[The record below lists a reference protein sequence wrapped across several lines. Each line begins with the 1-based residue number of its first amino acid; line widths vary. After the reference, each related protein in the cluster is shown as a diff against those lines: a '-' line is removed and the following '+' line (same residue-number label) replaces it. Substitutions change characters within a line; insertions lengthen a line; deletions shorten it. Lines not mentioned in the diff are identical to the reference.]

1 MGLFDF
7 LKKDNSNNKTR
18 IRGLDYIPPIY
29 SQFGSNVY
37 ASDVVQQAMYCIV
50 QEMKKLSPQHKIKK
64 GNLATEQINDDIQS
78 VLDNPNPLMTT
89 ADFIEKFIWQLLFN
103 YNSFILPV
111 WENGK
116 LLSMYPLQPKTVDFI
131 QDNSNNIFV
140 KFTFS
145 NGYESTI
152 KYSDIIHIRYK
163 YSVSE
168 FMGGNEN
175 GQPDNK
181 ALLQTLELNKTLL
194 DGVGKALKSSFSIN
208 GVIKYNSFIDNGKT
222 EEALKDLTDRLNNNE
237 NGFLPLDMKGEFI
250 PFTRQIQ
257 IVDEATLKFIDE
269 KILRHFG
276 VPLSILTGDYTKE
289 QYEAFFQKTLEP
301 LIIAISQSFTKAI
314 FSKRESFGFGHFIE
328 FNHKELSFMTINE
341 KIQWVTIAASV
352 GAITIN
358 EIRNIFGYPPSD
370 EENANKLIMSK
381 NYGSVESVANMDI
394 DKDENQNNTTNDS
407 EVQNEK

>member
-1 MGLFDF
+1 MSLFDF
-7 LKKDNSNNKTR
+7 LKKDKSNNKKR
-18 IRGLDYIPPIY
+18 IVGLDYIPPIY
-29 SQFGSNVY
+29 SQFGSDIY
-37 ASDVVQQAMYCIV
+37 ASDVVQQAINCIV

-64 GNLATEQINDDIQS
+64 GNFAMEQLNDDIQA
-78 VLDNPNPLMTT
+78 VLDNPNQLMTT
-89 ADFIEKFIWQLLFN
+89 SDFIEKIVWQLYFN

-116 LLSMYPLQPKTVDFI
+116 LVSLYPLQPNTVDFI
-131 QDNSNNIFV
+131 QDNSNNIFI
-140 KFTFS
+140 KLLFN

-168 FMGGNEN
+168 FMGGNKD

-194 DGVGKALKSSFSIN
+194 DGVAKSLKSSYSIN

-222 EEALKDLTDRLNNNE
+222 EEALKELTDRLNNNE
-237 NGFLPLDMKGEFI
+237 SGFLPLDMKGEFI
-250 PFTRQIQ
+250 PFNRNVQ
-257 IVDEATLKFIDE
+257 IVDDPTLKFIDE
-269 KILRHFG
+269 KILRYFG
-276 VPLSILTGDYTKE
+276 VPLCILKGDYTKL

-301 LIIAISQSFTKAI
+301 LIIAMSQAFTKAI
-314 FSKRESFGFGHFIE
+314 FSKRESFGYGHFIE
-328 FNHKELSFMTINE
+328 FNHKELSFMTIDE
-341 KIQWVTIAASV
+341 KIKWVTIASSV

-370 EENANKLIMSK
+370 EENADKLIMSK
-381 NYGSVESVANMDI
+381 NYGSVDSVANMDKNKI
-394 DKDENQNNTTNDS
+394 ES
-407 EVQNEK
+407 EV

>member
-1 MGLFDF
+1 MSLFDF
-7 LKKDNSNNKTR
+7 LKKDKSNNKKR
-18 IRGLDYIPPIY
+18 IVGLDYIPPIY
-29 SQFGSNVY
+29 SQFGSDIY
-37 ASDVVQQAMYCIV
+37 ASDVVQQAINCIV

-64 GNLATEQINDDIQS
+64 GNFAMEQLNDDIQA
-78 VLDNPNPLMTT
+78 VLDNPNQLMTT
-89 ADFIEKFIWQLLFN
+89 SDFIEKLVWQLYFN

-116 LLSMYPLQPKTVDFI
+116 LVSLYPLQPNTVDFI
-131 QDNSNNIFV
+131 QDNSNNIFI
-140 KFTFS
+140 KLLFN

-168 FMGGNEN
+168 FMGGNKD

-194 DGVGKALKSSFSIN
+194 DGVAKSLKSSYSIN

-222 EEALKDLTDRLNNNE
+222 EEALKELTDRLNNNE
-237 NGFLPLDMKGEFI
+237 SGFLPLDMKGEFI
-250 PFTRQIQ
+250 PFNRNVQ
-257 IVDEATLKFIDE
+257 IVDDPTLKFIDE
-269 KILRHFG
+269 KILRYFG
-276 VPLSILTGDYTKE
+276 VPLCILKGDYTKL

-301 LIIAISQSFTKAI
+301 LIIAMSQAFTKAI
-314 FSKRESFGFGHFIE
+314 FSKRESFGYGHFIE
-328 FNHKELSFMTINE
+328 FNHKELSFMTIDE
-341 KIQWVTIAASV
+341 KIKWVTIASSV

-370 EENANKLIMSK
+370 EENADKLIMSK
-381 NYGSVESVANMDI
+381 NYGSVDSVANMDKNKI
-394 DKDENQNNTTNDS
+394 ES
-407 EVQNEK
+407 EV